1 MNDLLLL
8 DVGIPSGTTTLIAAV
23 GLFFIL
29 LAAAYVLFRMLRK
42 TVKMAFRMAMVVSV
56 LLTFL
61 VGGVALYWFG
71 TGSTSKPTRTERS
84 RQQQR

>member
-1 MNDLLLL
+1 MNELLIF
-8 DVGIPSGTTTLIAAV
+8 DAGIPGGTTTLIAAV

-29 LAAAYVLFRMLRK
+29 LAAAYVMFRILRK
-42 TVKMAFRMAMVVSV
+42 TVRIAFRMAMVVSV

-71 TGSTSKPTRTERS
+71 TGSAAKPTRTERS
-84 RQQQR
+84 RQR

>member
-1 MNDLLLL
+1 MNEILLF
-8 DVGIPSGTTTLIAAV
+8 DSVIPGGTATLIAAV

-29 LAAAYVLFRMLRK
+29 LGAAYVMFRILRK

-56 LLTFL
+56 LLTFV

-71 TGSTSKPTRTERS
+71 TGSSTAKPARTERS
-84 RQQQR
+84 RQR